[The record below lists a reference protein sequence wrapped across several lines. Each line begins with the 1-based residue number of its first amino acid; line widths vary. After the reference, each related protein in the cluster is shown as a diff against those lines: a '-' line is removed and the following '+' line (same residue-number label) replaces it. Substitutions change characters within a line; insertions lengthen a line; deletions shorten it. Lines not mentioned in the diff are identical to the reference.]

1 MPCLPE
7 QMFKGDIDRPS
18 AYEGPR
24 DEAGIIKYLKKQVRT
39 GGLAAVNAPS
49 ALPMWPALV
58 TPKTACT

>member
-1 MPCLPE
+1 
-7 QMFKGDIDRPS
+7 MFKGDIDRPS